1 MRKFS
6 KILESAE
13 SDIVLDIRDILM
25 DLKDVGFEI
34 EVTEFQGTYKVV
46 LIMPDNLT
54 SKLDMMECIKDLSV
68 ADERI
73 KDLGMSYDAG
83 VTEINKYKAEIRLM
97 YKVGGT
103 VANKDIHGWKEF
115 KSYCEKVLGIEGME
129 GRDPLYFR
137 INVVDKDSG
146 WPTLPDDKA
155 GWSIEVD
162 GISKLMNRKE
172 EHLIFQKIQNE
183 RDRFVAAFPGY
194 EDFLKKL
201 LSRQIN
207 YNLVW
212 HLCSDEGDRHHYIS
226 DPVKLAESNKNHNPM
241 KFDKEG
247 IEAVETL
254 LEMAQKF
261 PDKIEIKKYN
271 I

>member
-6 KILESAE
+6 KILESVE
-13 SDIVLDIRDILM
+13 SDIVLDIKDILM

-34 EVTEFQGTYKVV
+34 EVSEFQGTYKVV

-83 VTEINKYKAEIRLM
+83 VTEINKFRAEIRLM
-97 YKVGGT
+97 YKVEGT

-115 KSYCEKVLGIEGME
+115 KSYCEKVLGIEGIE
-129 GRDPLYFR
+129 GADTFNLYFR

-146 WPTLPDDKA
+146 WPGVPDDKA
-155 GWSIEVD
+155 GWSI
-162 GISKLMNRKE
+162 GIESIDPNT
-172 EHLIFQKIQNE
+172 
-183 RDRFVAAFPGY
+183 FVAAFPGY
-194 EDFLKKL
+194 EDFIKKL

-207 YNLVW
+207 YNFVW
-212 HLCSDEGDRHHYIS
+212 HLCSEEGDRHHYIS
-226 DPVKLAESNKNHNPM
+226 DPAKLEEAKKRHNPM

-247 IEAVETL
+247 IEAIETL
-254 LEMAQKF
+254 VEMAKKF
-261 PDKIEIKKYN
+261 PDKIEIKKHN

>member
-6 KILESAE
+6 KILESAD
-13 SDIVLDIRDILM
+13 SDIVLDIKDILM

-34 EVTEFQGTYKVV
+34 EVSEFQGTYKVV

-97 YKVGGT
+97 YKVEGT

-115 KSYCEKVLGIEGME
+115 KSYCEKVLGIEGIE
-129 GRDPLYFR
+129 GADTFDLYFR

-146 WPTLPDDKA
+146 WPGVPDDKA
-155 GWSIEVD
+155 GWSI
-162 GISKLMNRKE
+162 GIEGIDPNT
-172 EHLIFQKIQNE
+172 
-183 RDRFVAAFPGY
+183 FVAAFPGY
-194 EDFLKKL
+194 EDFIKKL

-212 HLCSDEGDRHHYIS
+212 HLVRDEGDRHHHIS
-226 DPVKLAESNKNHNPM
+226 DPAKLDAAKKGHNPM

-247 IEAVETL
+247 IEAIETL
-254 LEMAQKF
+254 LEMAEKF
-261 PDKIEIKKYN
+261 PDKIEIKKHN

>member
-6 KILESAE
+6 KILESAD

-25 DLKDVGFEI
+25 DLKDAGFEI
-34 EVTEFQGTYKVV
+34 EVSEFQGTYKVV

-83 VTEINKYKAEIRLM
+83 VTEINKHKAEIRLM
-97 YKVGGT
+97 YKVEGT

-115 KSYCEKVLGIEGME
+115 KSYCEKVLGIEGIQ
-129 GRDPLYFR
+129 GADTFDLYFR
-137 INVVDKDSG
+137 INVVDKDAG
-146 WPTLPDDKA
+146 WPRLPDDMA
-155 GWSIEVD
+155 GWSI
-162 GISKLMNRKE
+162 GIEGIEPNT
-172 EHLIFQKIQNE
+172 FA
-183 RDRFVAAFPGY
+183 AAFPGY
-194 EDFLKKL
+194 EDFIKKL

-207 YNLVW
+207 YDLVW
-212 HLCSDEGDRHHYIS
+212 HVVDGRNFVGRTGEPLDAA
-226 DPVKLAESNKNHNPM
+226 KLEEIKKKHNPM

-247 IEAVETL
+247 IEAIETL
-254 LEMAQKF
+254 VEMAKKF
-261 PDKIEIKKYN
+261 PDKIEIKKHN

>member
-6 KILESAE
+6 KILESAD
-13 SDIVLDIRDILM
+13 SDIVLDIKDILM

-34 EVTEFQGTYKVV
+34 EVSEFQGTYKVV

-54 SKLDMMECIKDLSV
+54 SNLDMMECIKDLAV
-68 ADERI
+68 VDERI

-83 VTEINKYKAEIRLM
+83 VTEINKFRAEIRLM

-115 KSYCEKVLGIEGME
+115 KSYCEKVLGIEGIE
-129 GRDPLYFR
+129 GADTFDLYFR

-146 WPTLPDDKA
+146 WPGVPDDKA
-155 GWSIEVD
+155 GWSI
-162 GISKLMNRKE
+162 GIEGIDPNT
-172 EHLIFQKIQNE
+172 
-183 RDRFVAAFPGY
+183 FVAAFPGY
-194 EDFLKKL
+194 EDFIKKL

-207 YNLVW
+207 YNFVW
-212 HLCSDEGDRHHYIS
+212 HLCSEEGDRHHHIS
-226 DPVKLAESNKNHNPM
+226 DPVKLEEAKKKHNPM

-254 LEMAQKF
+254 LEMAKKF
-261 PDKIEIKKYN
+261 PDKIEIKKHN

>member
-6 KILESAE
+6 KILESAD
-13 SDIVLDIRDILM
+13 SDIVLDIKDILM
-25 DLKDVGFEI
+25 DLKDAGFEI
-34 EVTEFQGTYKVV
+34 EVSEFQGTYKVV

-97 YKVGGT
+97 YKVEGT

-115 KSYCEKVLGIEGME
+115 KSYCEKVLGIEGIQ
-129 GRDPLYFR
+129 GADTFDLYFR
-137 INVVDKDSG
+137 INVVDKDNG
-146 WPTLPDDKA
+146 WPGLPDDMA
-155 GWSIEVD
+155 GWSI
-162 GISKLMNRKE
+162 GIEGIEPNT
-172 EHLIFQKIQNE
+172 FA
-183 RDRFVAAFPGY
+183 AAFPGY
-194 EDFLKKL
+194 EDFIKKL

-212 HLCSDEGDRHHYIS
+212 HLVRDEGDRHHHIS
-226 DPVKLAESNKNHNPM
+226 DPAKLDAAKKGHNPM

-247 IEAVETL
+247 IEAIETL
-254 LEMAQKF
+254 VEMAKKF
-261 PDKIEIKKYN
+261 PDKIEIKKHN

>member
-1 MRKFS
+1 
-6 KILESAE
+6 
-13 SDIVLDIRDILM
+13 M
-25 DLKDVGFEI
+25 DLKDAGFEI
-34 EVTEFQGTYKVV
+34 EVSEFQGTYKVV

-73 KDLGMSYDAG
+73 KDLGMSYDTG
-83 VTEINKYKAEIRLM
+83 VTEINKFRAEIRLM

-115 KSYCEKVLGIEGME
+115 KSYCEKVLGIEGIE
-129 GRDPLYFR
+129 GADTFDLYFR

-146 WPTLPDDKA
+146 WPGVPDDKA
-155 GWSIEVD
+155 GWSI
-162 GISKLMNRKE
+162 GIEGIDPNT
-172 EHLIFQKIQNE
+172 
-183 RDRFVAAFPGY
+183 FVAAFPGY
-194 EDFLKKL
+194 EDFIKKL

-212 HLCSDEGDRHHYIS
+212 HLCSDEGDRNHYIS
-226 DPVKLAESNKNHNPM
+226 DPAKLEESKKGHNPM

-254 LEMAQKF
+254 LEMAEKF
-261 PDKIEIKKYN
+261 PDKIEIKKHN

>member
-6 KILESAE
+6 KILESVD
-13 SDIVLDIRDILM
+13 SDIVLDIKDILM
-25 DLKDVGFEI
+25 DLKDAGFEI
-34 EVTEFQGTYKVV
+34 EVSEFQGTYKVV

-54 SKLDMMECIKDLSV
+54 SNLDMMECIKDLAV

-83 VTEINKYKAEIRLM
+83 VTEINKFRAEIRLM

-115 KSYCEKVLGIEGME
+115 KSYCEKVLGIEGIE
-129 GRDPLYFR
+129 GADTFDLYFR

-146 WPTLPDDKA
+146 WPGVPDDKA
-155 GWSIEVD
+155 GWSI
-162 GISKLMNRKE
+162 GIEGIDPNT
-172 EHLIFQKIQNE
+172 
-183 RDRFVAAFPGY
+183 FVAAFPGY
-194 EDFLKKL
+194 EDFIKKL

-207 YNLVW
+207 YNFVW
-212 HLCSDEGDRHHYIS
+212 HLCSEEGDRHHHIS
-226 DPVKLAESNKNHNPM
+226 DPVKLEEAKKKHNPM

-254 LEMAQKF
+254 LEMAKKF
-261 PDKIEIKKYN
+261 PDKIEIKKHN

>member
-6 KILESAE
+6 KILESAD
-13 SDIVLDIRDILM
+13 SDIVLDIKDILM
-25 DLKDVGFEI
+25 DLKDAGFEI
-34 EVTEFQGTYKVV
+34 EVSEFQGTYKVV

-83 VTEINKYKAEIRLM
+83 VTEINKFRAEIRLM
-97 YKVGGT
+97 YKVEGT

-137 INVVDKDSG
+137 INVVDKDNG
-146 WPTLPDDKA
+146 WPGLPDDKA

-162 GISKLMNRKE
+162 EYPSD
-172 EHLIFQKIQNE
+172 NE
-183 RDRFVAAFPGY
+183 GDRFVAAFPGY

-212 HLCSDEGDRHHYIS
+212 HLVSDEGDRHHYIS
-226 DPVKLAESNKNHNPM
+226 DPAKLEESKKGHNPM

-254 LEMAQKF
+254 LEMAKKF
-261 PDKIEIKKYN
+261 PDKIEIKKHN

>member
-25 DLKDVGFEI
+25 EFKDSGFDIKIDEAH
-34 EVTEFQGTYKVV
+34 GTYFIQLSAKGTPEAPAVKV
-46 LIMPDNLT
+46 
-54 SKLDMMECIKDLSV
+54 DMMEIIEMISV
-68 ADERI
+68 ANERI
-73 KDLGMSYDAG
+73 KDLGMIQDAY
-83 VTEINKYKAEIRLM
+83 TINMSGKSNSSNAFIKLQYKKEEF
-97 YKVGGT
+97 T
-103 VANKDIHGWKEF
+103 VNKDIHGWKEF
-115 KSYCEKVLGIEGME
+115 KAYCEKVLGIEGMQ
-129 GRDPLYFR
+129 GRDPFYFR
-137 INVVDKDSG
+137 INVVDKDNG
-146 WPTLPDDKA
+146 WPGLPDDKA

-162 GISKLMNRKE
+162 ENPSYE
-172 EHLIFQKIQNE
+172 
-183 RDRFVAAFPGY
+183 RFVAAFPGY

-207 YNLVW
+207 YNFVW
-212 HLCSDEGDRHHYIS
+212 HLCSDEDDRHHRIS
-226 DPVKLAESNKNHNPM
+226 DPVKLEEVQKKHNPI

-254 LEMAQKF
+254 VEMAEKF
-261 PDKIEIKKYN
+261 PEKIEIKKHN

>member
-6 KILESAE
+6 KILESAD
-13 SDIVLDIRDILM
+13 SDIVLDIKDILM
-25 DLKDVGFEI
+25 DLKDAGFEI
-34 EVTEFQGTYKVV
+34 EEVSEFQGTYKVI

-54 SKLDMMECIKDLSV
+54 SNLDMMECIKDLAV

-73 KDLGMSYDAG
+73 KDLGMSYDSG
-83 VTEINKYKAEIRLM
+83 VTEINKFRAEIRLM

-146 WPTLPDDKA
+146 WPGLPDDKA

-162 GISKLMNRKE
+162 EYPSD
-172 EHLIFQKIQNE
+172 NE
-183 RDRFVAAFPGY
+183 RDSFIATFPGY

-212 HLCSDEGDRHHYIS
+212 HLVSDEGDRHHYIS
-226 DPVKLAESNKNHNPM
+226 DPAKLEESKKGHNPM

-254 LEMAQKF
+254 LEMAKKF
-261 PDKIEIKKYN
+261 PDKIEIKKHN

>member
-6 KILESAE
+6 KILESAD
-13 SDIVLDIRDILM
+13 SDMVLDIRDILM
-25 DLKDVGFEI
+25 DLKDAGFEI
-34 EVTEFQGTYKVV
+34 EVSEFQGTYKVV

-54 SKLDMMECIKDLSV
+54 SNLDMMECIKDLAV
-68 ADERI
+68 VDERI

-83 VTEINKYKAEIRLM
+83 VTEINKFRAEIRLM
-97 YKVGGT
+97 YKIEGT
-103 VANKDIHGWKEF
+103 VANKDVHGWKEF

-146 WPTLPDDKA
+146 WPGLPDDKA

-162 GISKLMNRKE
+162 EYPSD
-172 EHLIFQKIQNE
+172 NE
-183 RDRFVAAFPGY
+183 GDRFVAAFPGY

-207 YNLVW
+207 YNFVW
-212 HLCSDEGDRHHYIS
+212 HLVSDEGDRHHYIS
-226 DPVKLAESNKNHNPM
+226 DPAKLEESKKGHNPM

-254 LEMAQKF
+254 LEMAKKF
-261 PDKIEIKKYN
+261 PDKIEIKKHN

>member
-1 MRKFS
+1 
-6 KILESAE
+6 
-13 SDIVLDIRDILM
+13 M
-25 DLKDVGFEI
+25 DLKDAGFEI
-34 EVTEFQGTYKVV
+34 EVSEFQGTYKVV

-83 VTEINKYKAEIRLM
+83 VTEINMVKAEIRLM

-103 VANKDIHGWKEF
+103 VVNKNIHGWKEF
-115 KSYCEKVLGIEGME
+115 KSYCEKVLGIEGIE
-129 GRDPLYFR
+129 GRDTLYFR

-146 WPTLPDDKA
+146 WSGVPDEKA

-162 GISKLMNRKE
+162 E
-172 EHLIFQKIQNE
+172 DE

-194 EDFLKKL
+194 EDFTKKL

-212 HLCSDEGDRHHYIS
+212 HLCSVEGDRHHYIS
-226 DPVKLAESNKNHNPM
+226 DPTKLDAAKRDHNPM

-254 LEMAQKF
+254 VEMAEKF
-261 PDKIEIKKYN
+261 PDKIEIKKHN

>member
-6 KILESAE
+6 KILESAD
-13 SDIVLDIRDILM
+13 SDMVLDIRDILM
-25 DLKDVGFEI
+25 DFKDAGFEI
-34 EVTEFQGTYKVV
+34 DITEFQGNYTIV
-46 LIMPDNLT
+46 LIMPDQLT
-54 SKLDMMECIKDLSV
+54 AKLDMMECIKDLGV
-68 ADERI
+68 ADDRL

-83 VTEINKYKAEIRLM
+83 VTEINKFRAEIRLM

-129 GRDPLYFR
+129 GTQQSVYFR
-137 INVVDKDSG
+137 INVVDKDNG
-146 WPTLPDDKA
+146 WPGLTDDLA

-162 GISKLMNRKE
+162 E
-172 EHLIFQKIQNE
+172 DE

-194 EDFLKKL
+194 EDFIKKL

-207 YNLVW
+207 YNFVW
-212 HLCSDEGDRHHYIS
+212 HLCSEEGDRHHYIS
-226 DPVKLAESNKNHNPM
+226 DPAKLEESKKGHNPM

-247 IEAVETL
+247 IEAIETL
-254 LEMAQKF
+254 VEMAEKF
-261 PDKIEIKKYN
+261 PDKIEIKKHN

>member
-13 SDIVLDIRDILM
+13 SDIVLDIKDILM
-25 DLKDVGFEI
+25 DLKDAGFEI
-34 EVTEFQGTYKVV
+34 EVSEFQGTYKVV

-83 VTEINKYKAEIRLM
+83 VTEINKFRAEIRLM
-97 YKVGGT
+97 YKVEGT

-115 KSYCEKVLGIEGME
+115 KSYCEKVLGIEGIE
-129 GRDPLYFR
+129 GADTFNLYFR

-146 WPTLPDDKA
+146 WPGVPDDKA
-155 GWSIEVD
+155 GWSI
-162 GISKLMNRKE
+162 GIESIDPNT
-172 EHLIFQKIQNE
+172 
-183 RDRFVAAFPGY
+183 FVAAFPGY
-194 EDFLKKL
+194 EDFIKKL

-207 YNLVW
+207 YNFVW
-212 HLCSDEGDRHHYIS
+212 HLCSEEGDRHHHIS
-226 DPVKLAESNKNHNPM
+226 DPVKLEEAKKSHNPM

-254 LEMAQKF
+254 LEMAKKF
-261 PDKIEIKKYN
+261 PDKIEIKKHN

>member
-6 KILESAE
+6 KILESAD
-13 SDIVLDIRDILM
+13 SDIVLDIKDILM
-25 DLKDVGFEI
+25 DLKDAGFEI
-34 EVTEFQGTYKVV
+34 EVSEFQGTYKVV

-54 SKLDMMECIKDLSV
+54 SNLDMMECIKDLSV

-83 VTEINKYKAEIRLM
+83 VTEINKFRAEIRLM
-97 YKVGGT
+97 YKVEGT

-137 INVVDKDSG
+137 INVVDKDNG
-146 WPTLPDDKA
+146 WPGLPDDKA

-162 GISKLMNRKE
+162 E
-172 EHLIFQKIQNE
+172 DE
-183 RDRFVAAFPGY
+183 RDGFVDTFPGY
-194 EDFLKKL
+194 EDFIKKL

-207 YNLVW
+207 YNFVW
-212 HLCSDEGDRHHYIS
+212 HLCSEEGDRHHHIS
-226 DPVKLAESNKNHNPM
+226 DPAKLDAAKKGHNPM

-254 LEMAQKF
+254 LEMAEKF
-261 PDKIEIKKYN
+261 PDKIEIKKHN